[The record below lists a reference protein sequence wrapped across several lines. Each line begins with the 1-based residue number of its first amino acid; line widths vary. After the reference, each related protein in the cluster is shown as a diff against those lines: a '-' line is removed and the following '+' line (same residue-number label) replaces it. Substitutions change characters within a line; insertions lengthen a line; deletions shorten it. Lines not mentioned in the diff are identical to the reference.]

1 MYRFCGLRLGPN
13 LGMRPAA
20 DKKFYLRLT
29 VQKMHT
35 FVLFTEKYLR
45 PCGCSD
51 TNVTAAVN
59 CANQSEITDI
69 EIIEIIVC
77 NKKIYLLVTN
87 VFTRS

>member
-45 PCGCSD
+45 PCGCSG